1 MDESSKKV
9 LELAGIYFD
18 NISQIDGQFI
28 PREQFLSDNKYEEI
42 KKLIP
47 ELKTKH
53 SSSFMTSL
61 QQNAEKAQRWPLL
74 NIVRQ
79 ILSKYNYK
87 MTPIRKS
94 DGYTLDGIKKYK
106 RFFQIERKKGKSDET
121 NEETKQEHVEETLSE
136 DVLV

>member
-53 SSSFMTSL
+53 SSSFMTCL

-106 RFFQIERKKGKSDET
+106 RFFQIERKKEKSDET